1 VIDPVLRDAMA
12 AAEAAAPGIRVA
24 PERFAAHVARHA
36 GPDRALA
43 ALRLDHLWLACA
55 ASDGDAAAIARIVA
69 HCFERAAGAVRALG
83 GPAGLADEALQRVRT
98 LLFVGTAGKPPKIA
112 EYAGRGDLP
121 GWIRT
126 IALREAYALLA
137 PPREV
142 PTPDQRLGGY
152 ALPAADPGV
161 ALMKDQYGDRFK
173 QALADA
179 LAALPDTTRTELR
192 RYYLE
197 GLGLEQIA
205 ALEGV
210 AASTISRRL
219 DKARRTL
226 HETTRRLLA
235 ERLRVDDAELDSI
248 LRLLDSR
255 LDLSRSAV

>member
-1 VIDPVLRDAMA
+1 MA

-36 GPDRALA
+36 SADRPLA
-43 ALRLDHLWLACA
+43 MLRLDHLWLACA
-55 ASDGDAAAIARIVA
+55 AADGSAAAIERIVA
-69 HCFERAAGAVRALG
+69 NEFERAATAVRALG

-98 LLFVGTAGKPPKIA
+98 LLFVGSGARTPKIA
-112 EYAGRGDLP
+112 DYAGRGDLA

-142 PTPDQRLGGY
+142 PTADHRLGGY
-152 ALPAADPGV
+152 ALPAGDPGV
-161 ALMKDQYGDRFK
+161 ELMKEQYGERFK

-179 LAALPDTTRTELR
+179 LAALPDATRGELR

-219 DKARRTL
+219 DKARRAL

-248 LRLLDSR
+248 LRMLDSR